1 MIRVSELIDELTR
14 AVSKDINVLSCYIS
28 IDERNNVIR
37 FRIPME
43 RRQAKEQE
51 NAEGGEGKTI

>member
-14 AVSKDINVLSCYIS
+14 AVSKDINVLGCYIS

-37 FRIPME
+37 FRIPIE

-51 NAEGGEGKTI
+51 NAEGKEGKTV